1 MRVETYIPGLTSD
14 SKNIAKHAEDIG
26 YDALVSGEL
35 NNEPFLPVL
44 IGLEHTNLIVRT
56 GLAIAFPRSPMTV
69 ANMGWDLQAF
79 SSGRFQL
86 GLGTQVK
93 GHNERRFSVPW
104 SPPAPR
110 MREYILAVK
119 AIWNTWK
126 TGEKLDF
133 QGEHYTHTLMTP
145 MFTPPPMEVDCPPI
159 YVSGLG
165 PGMARI
171 AGEVADGLL
180 LHPMCSKDYIKEI
193 ILPAVAEGA
202 KRGNREVSDCE
213 LLWGGFIATG
223 ETEEELAKAKRDIA
237 ARISFYASTRT
248 YRQALDFHGWGDVN
262 EKLHALSIQ
271 GEWQKMFDLVSNEM
285 VETLG
290 FCGYGKE
297 VANSL
302 KVELGPFC
310 SAVMWNEIE
319 HLGTDHS
326 QDERMSELLQIV
338 KS

>member
-1 MRVETYIPGLTSD
+1 MRIETYIPGL
-14 SKNIAKHAEDIG
+14 SKNTIEIAKHAESLG

-35 NNEPFLPVL
+35 NNEPFLPVML
-44 IGLEHTNLIVRT
+44 GLEHTKLIVRT
-56 GLAIAFPRSPMTV
+56 GLAIAFPRSPMVV
-69 ANMGWDLQAF
+69 ANMGWDLQ
-79 SSGRFQL
+79 SYSNGRFQL

-110 MREYILAVK
+110 MREYILALK
-119 AIWNTWK
+119 AIWHSWK
-126 TGEKLDF
+126 TGETLDF

-145 MFTPPPMEVDCPPI
+145 MFTPPPMESNPPPI

-165 PGMARI
+165 PGMAKI

-180 LHPMCSKDYIKEI
+180 LHPMCSREYIKKI
-193 ILPAVAEGA
+193 IVPAVKKGA
-202 KRGNREVSDCE
+202 AKSKRDPSECE

-223 ETEEELAKAKRDIA
+223 ESEGELQQAKRNIA

-248 YRQALDFHGWGDVN
+248 YRPALDFHGWGEVN
-262 EKLHALSIQ
+262 EELHKLSVKE
-271 GEWQKMFDLVSNEM
+271 EWEAMFELITDDIVD
-285 VETLG
+285 TLA
-290 FCGYGKE
+290 FCGTGTQ
-297 VANSL
+297 VAKSL
-302 KVELGPFC
+302 RDDLGSFC

-319 HLGTDHS
+319 HLGFDHT
-326 QDERMSELLQIV
+326 QDDRMSELIEIV

>member
-1 MRVETYIPGLTSD
+1 
-14 SKNIAKHAEDIG
+14 
-26 YDALVSGEL
+26 
-35 NNEPFLPVL
+35 
-44 IGLEHTNLIVRT
+44 
-56 GLAIAFPRSPMTV
+56 MTV

-202 KRGNREVSDCE
+202 KRGNREVSE
-213 LLWGGFIATG
+213 L
-223 ETEEELAKAKRDIA
+223 
-237 ARISFYASTRT
+237 
-248 YRQALDFHGWGDVN
+248 
-262 EKLHALSIQ
+262 
-271 GEWQKMFDLVSNEM
+271 
-285 VETLG
+285 
-290 FCGYGKE
+290 
-297 VANSL
+297 SL
-302 KVELGPFC
+302 
-310 SAVMWNEIE
+310 I
-319 HLGTDHS
+319 H
-326 QDERMSELLQIV
+326 I
-338 KS
+338 

>member
-171 AGEVADGLL
+171 AGEVAD
-180 LHPMCSKDYIKEI
+180 
-193 ILPAVAEGA
+193 
-202 KRGNREVSDCE
+202 
-213 LLWGGFIATG
+213 
-223 ETEEELAKAKRDIA
+223 
-237 ARISFYASTRT
+237 
-248 YRQALDFHGWGDVN
+248 
-262 EKLHALSIQ
+262 
-271 GEWQKMFDLVSNEM
+271 
-285 VETLG
+285 
-290 FCGYGKE
+290 
-297 VANSL
+297 
-302 KVELGPFC
+302 
-310 SAVMWNEIE
+310 
-319 HLGTDHS
+319 
-326 QDERMSELLQIV
+326 V
-338 KS
+338 KWID

>member
-1 MRVETYIPGLTSD
+1 MRVETYIPGL
-14 SKNIAKHAEDIG
+14 SKNTIDIVKHAEALG

-44 IGLEHTNLIVRT
+44 MGLEHSQMIVRT

-69 ANMGWDLQAF
+69 ANMGWDLQSF
-79 SSGRFQL
+79 GDGRFQL

-145 MFTPPPMEVDCPPI
+145 MFTPPPMECDLPPI

-165 PGMARI
+165 PGMARV

-180 LHPMCSKDYIKEI
+180 LHPMCSPQYIHDVI
-193 ILPAVAEGA
+193 IPAVAEGA
-202 KRGNREVSDCE
+202 KKSGRSPDECE

-223 ETEEELAKAKRDIA
+223 ETEEDLQAAKRAIA

-248 YRQALDFHGWGDVN
+248 YRPALEFHGWEDINAG
-262 EKLHALSIQ
+262 AS
-271 GEWQKMFDLVSNEM
+271 
-285 VETLG
+285 
-290 FCGYGKE
+290 
-297 VANSL
+297 
-302 KVELGPFC
+302 
-310 SAVMWNEIE
+310 
-319 HLGTDHS
+319 
-326 QDERMSELLQIV
+326 
-338 KS
+338 